1 MSNVEVKE
9 SDRSLVANRDET
21 PGGRLAVEQQAALE
35 LLVTGKSITETA
47 RAAGVARSTIY
58 HWLRHDPVFQAAYN
72 QWHDQLE
79 EGCRSRLMTLTD
91 KATDAI
97 EKALENGDARAALQ
111 LLKGMGM
118 IRHKIVGPTDAEEIR
133 ERDEIKREER
143 RIALKR
149 DKGKL
154 IMEDLYAEGGM

>member
-1 MSNVEVKE
+1 
-9 SDRSLVANRDET
+9 
-21 PGGRLAVEQQAALE
+21 
-35 LLVTGKSITETA
+35 
-47 RAAGVARSTIY
+47 VARSTIY

-118 IRHKIVGPTDAEEIR
+118 IRHKEIGPTNAEEIR
-133 ERDEIKREER
+133 ERDAIKREER